1 MASGLISVTLVDD
14 HAAVRQGLSVLLE
27 RRGFRILASVESVP
41 EAREALARELPDVLV
56 VDLCMP
62 GIDGTTLIREVRATN
77 TDLKVVVFTGSTD
90 PDEVADAL
98 HSGADGF
105 AAKAGGIDE
114 LVSALRA
121 VRRGQRHLDPRV
133 AAMLDQRSEQE
144 GVLTAR
150 ESQVLRLLGKGLTG
164 IEVAERLV
172 LSPETVKTHIRNA
185 MARLHARTRVQA
197 VLIAM
202 ATHAEQGA
210 DEHDLGEIA
219 EPAG

>member
-1 MASGLISVTLVDD
+1 M
-14 HAAVRQGLSVLLE
+14 LLE
-27 RRGFRILASVESVP
+27 RRGFQVVASVESAP
-41 EAREALARELPDVLV
+41 EARAALERGLPDVLV

-62 GIDGTTLIREVRATN
+62 GIDGITLIREVRAAHPE
-77 TDLKVVVFTGSTD
+77 LKVVVFTGSSD

-133 AAMLDQRSEQE
+133 AAVLDQRSAQE
-144 GVLTAR
+144 GVLTPR
-150 ESQVLRLLGKGLTG
+150 ESQILRLLGTGLTG
-164 IEVAERLV
+164 IEVADRLV

-202 ATHAEQGA
+202 AIDAERGA
-210 DEHDLGEIA
+210 DQHDLGGIA
-219 EPAG
+219 GRAG